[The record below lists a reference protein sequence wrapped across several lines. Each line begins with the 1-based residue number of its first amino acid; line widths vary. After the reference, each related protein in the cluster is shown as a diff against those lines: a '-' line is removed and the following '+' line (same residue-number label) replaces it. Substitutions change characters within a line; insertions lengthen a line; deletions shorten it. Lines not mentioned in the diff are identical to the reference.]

1 MVWWKHRKNVEFRD
15 AKLFSVSPAE
25 SQKECP
31 FLIMHTPG
39 FFAREYRHYLRLW
52 ETRLP
57 RFKSQPHH
65 FNSFPTL
72 GTFLY
77 LCGPH
82 FSYLWN
88 VDNNYTHLVG
98 HMWEH
103 TVSVCKS
110 IMQYLA
116 QRKCL
121 RNHSQYFS
129 FLSIIWSQVYHV
141 SSHPQSQHTLYTC
154 PLHFDIPAV
163 NFCYLVGLRQR
174 LWRVVLGE
182 TTCCDSSQYMKQTR
196 FGWSQNIGDLML
208 FFFFF
213 WSR

>member
-1 MVWWKHRKNVEFRD
+1 M
-15 AKLFSVSPAE
+15 
-25 SQKECP
+25 
-31 FLIMHTPG
+31 
-39 FFAREYRHYLRLW
+39 
-52 ETRLP
+52 
-57 RFKSQPHH
+57 
-65 FNSFPTL
+65 
-72 GTFLY
+72 
-77 LCGPH
+77 
-82 FSYLWN
+82 
-88 VDNNYTHLVG
+88 
-98 HMWEH
+98 
-103 TVSVCKS
+103 SVCKS

-154 PLHFDIPAV
+154 PLHFDIPAI

-196 FGWSQNIGDLML
+196 FGWSQNIGDLPAVMKCSGVL
-208 FFFFF
+208 NRCQGSMIG
-213 WSR
+213 SRARPFVRPNSIS